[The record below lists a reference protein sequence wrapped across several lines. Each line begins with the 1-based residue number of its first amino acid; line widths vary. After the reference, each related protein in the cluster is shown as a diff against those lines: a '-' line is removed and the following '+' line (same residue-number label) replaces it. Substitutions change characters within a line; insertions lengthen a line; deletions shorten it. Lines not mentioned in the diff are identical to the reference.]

1 MKKQRRYLR
10 DLIPININR
19 LVLYD
24 GSFEYQVD
32 GNTLSLVPESYGKRC
47 FLSVF
52 INNQRQPMQWDL
64 YERRHAGRLKNAVIG
79 HRYDV
84 VYYVVSGGRRFR
96 HLFIDPETNRLGVR
110 TDFYPDHNRAYVRG
124 KVREAEKSFR
134 EQAREMER
142 ELFPE
147 DRDEIYRVTH
157 NHKH

>member
-1 MKKQRRYLR
+1 
-10 DLIPININR
+10 
-19 LVLYD
+19 
-24 GSFEYQVD
+24 
-32 GNTLSLVPESYGKRC
+32 
-47 FLSVF
+47 
-52 INNQRQPMQWDL
+52 MQWDL